1 MHFQFFFIHRKMNVV
16 EKLIFHHNL
25 FINHNDKITN
35 DVADFIM
42 TLYDVKHEFTFS

>member
-1 MHFQFFFIHRKMNVV
+1 MHFQFFFIHRKTNVV

-42 TLYDVKHEFTFS
+42 TTNSLSHKL